1 MGKISALIKNFGLD
15 TSDIRSSLF
24 LFLAS
29 WTVMILTM
37 GWLNFFIPTLPLP
50 DVAITSYLI
59 LLGVYIVHKEV
70 NRWTGVKMSA
80 KPGELIV
87 FVWWFSLLVMV
98 LFNFLTQLHVPEG
111 IKFMSYEIL
120 GALLAS
126 EISKSLNAYRLKTE
140 QNLNRSAHK

>member
-1 MGKISALIKNFGLD
+1 
-15 TSDIRSSLF
+15 
-24 LFLAS
+24 
-29 WTVMILTM
+29 MILAM
-37 GWLNFFIPTLPLP
+37 GWLNFFIQTLPLP
-50 DVAITSYLI
+50 DVAVTSYLI

-98 LFNFLTQLHVPEG
+98 LISFLTQLHVPEG

-126 EISKSLNAYRLKTE
+126 EISKSVNAYITKTE
-140 QNLNRSAHK
+140 HNQNRPGHK